1 MLSYTT
7 LPRHKPRRKL
17 KKYQHYCVRKDKDF
31 RGPRVYVYGSFSACV
46 FTAKPRWKGSASLPF
61 KLALWM
67 NWNQMRTDRV

>member
-31 RGPRVYVYGSFSACV
+31 RGPRVYVYGSFSVCV
-46 FTAKPRWKGSASLPF
+46 CSRQNRDGRVRPVFLS
-61 KLALWM
+61 
-67 NWNQMRTDRV
+67 NWLCG

>member
-7 LPRHKPRRKL
+7 LPRHKPRSKL

-46 FTAKPRWKGSASLPF
+46 CSRKNRDGSVRPVFLS
-61 KLALWM
+61 
-67 NWNQMRTDRV
+67 NWLCG